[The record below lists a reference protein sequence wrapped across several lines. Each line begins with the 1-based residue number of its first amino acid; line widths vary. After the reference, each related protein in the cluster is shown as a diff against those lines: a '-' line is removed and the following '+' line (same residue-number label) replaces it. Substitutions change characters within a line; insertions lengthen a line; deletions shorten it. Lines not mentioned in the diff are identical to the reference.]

1 MTEDDVNQETAA
13 LCVFATPT
21 GERWCECPVD
31 CRVVVCVNFKRNAGL
46 SERSDGASF
55 HTCKVDEYNE
65 LFRRRKNKEP
75 IPAPDGAV
83 FVRSRYCCR
92 THCVDFKAREK

>member
-1 MTEDDVNQETAA
+1 MTANDANQETVEP
-13 LCVFATPT
+13 CVFATPT

-31 CRVVVCVNFKRNAGL
+31 CRVVVCANAERNAPFAY
-46 SERSDGASF
+46 RTDGAAS
-55 HTCKVDEYNE
+55 HSLDAAEYNAR
-65 LFRRRKNKEP
+65 FRRDKEP